1 MRELELKE
9 KKVKEIDRAAVVC
22 MSSKRPLNVTLA
34 GSVVQTFF
42 ALSGLLPA

>member
-1 MRELELKE
+1 MAYAVERPMNSR
-9 KKVKEIDRAAVVC
+9 VDRAAVVC